1 MGLRIVNSLRINK
14 PALGLGAMLAAMT
27 IASPALA
34 VVNHI
39 LPLGDSITFGVGS
52 SNGNGYRGPLQ
63 ALLHGTNTEFDMVG
77 TLQNGTVDIDPDHF
91 GISGIKAHDFG
102 NPAKSLRDQL
112 DIQTV
117 FPTLDGLGQA
127 PNTVL
132 LHIGTNSFNGQGGGD
147 PAGNELDRLLRAL
160 TTTNAGSSHYIG
172 ADGDHDIILARVMPK
187 AGDTVAPN
195 TDGGVYAA
203 LTQHQ
208 ARVKSSFDYNYGG
221 PSNLNWANGIETVA
235 TSRSQY
241 TGRISLVD
249 MFRIDM
255 QSLNLQS
262 LLDGFGTALGITTTQ
277 EMYDI
282 LSPEDDLLNGNA
294 SDWVDWVLNYDE
306 VNNTF
311 GAGTDGVNLDIFA
324 PGDTIHPGDLGFAVM
339 AQVWFNVGLDL
350 ILGDINGDGFVG
362 LTDIN
367 FVLANWNQ
375 NVTPGDETL
384 GELTNDGFVG
394 IDDLNI
400 ILSNWNAGTPP
411 PPAAVSA
418 IVPEPAS
425 LALSLVLCGGLMRRV
440 R

>member
-1 MGLRIVNSLRINK
+1 MGLRIASSTTVRK
-14 PALGLGAMLAAMT
+14 PAFGLAAVLLAAT
-27 IASPALA
+27 CATPAQA

-39 LPLGDSITFGVGS
+39 LSLGDSITLGVGS
-52 SNGNGYRGPLQ
+52 TNGNGYRGPLQ

-77 TLQNGTVDIDPDHF
+77 TLQNGTVNIDQDHF

-102 NPAKSLRDQL
+102 DPNESLRDQL

-117 FPTLDGLGQA
+117 FPTLDGLGVA

-160 TTTNAGSSHYIG
+160 TTTNPGSSHYIG
-172 ADGDHDIILARVMPK
+172 ADGDHDIILARVIPK
-187 AGDTVAPN
+187 AGDTAAPN
-195 TDGGVYAA
+195 SDGGVYSA
-203 LTQHQ
+203 LTQHR

-221 PSNLNWANGIETVA
+221 ASNTDWANGIETVA
-235 TSRSQY
+235 TSRTQY
-241 TGRISLVD
+241 LDRVSLVD

-255 QSLNLQS
+255 GSLNLQN
-262 LLDGFGTALGITTTQ
+262 LLDGFGTSLGITTTQ

-282 LSPEDDLLNGNA
+282 LSPEDDLLNGNT

-306 VNNTF
+306 VNNAF
-311 GAGTDGVNLDIFA
+311 GAGTDGVNLDLFA
-324 PGDTIHPGDLGFAVM
+324 IGDVIHPGDLGFAVM

-350 ILGDINGDGFVG
+350 ILGDIDGDGFVG

-400 ILSNWNAGTPP
+400 ILSNWNAGSLPP
-411 PPAAVSA
+411 PAVSA

-425 LALSLVLCGGLMRRV
+425 LAMGLGLSLGLLRRV